1 MVIWPTRQRG
11 SSRRSIS
18 PRRMATAIAA
28 LVTLF
33 ALFTSTT
40 TADPNN
46 SIGKIRID
54 GAITPVMATYVGR
67 GIDRAADRGDHAVII
82 ELDTPGGLSSAMD
95 DIVGD
100 ILNAPLP
107 VIVWVA
113 PDGARA
119 ASAGVYITYAAHVAA
134 MAPATNIGSATPVQI
149 GGEGEANGTPT
160 AMDRKIVNDAVAK
173 IRALAERRD
182 RNADWAESAVR
193 DAANVS
199 ANQAVELGVVDF
211 IAASQDDLLAQADG
225 RTVDVLGQEIVL
237 QTAGARVDSIEMS
250 FFEQLLQV
258 LTDPNIAY
266 ILLSLG
272 SLAIIF
278 EIANPG
284 GVGPGA
290 IGVILLL
297 AGFYGLGTLDSNWTG
312 LGLMILAFVLFAL
325 DVFLPSHGVLTIS
338 GIGAFLLGSLLL
350 ANTRNPDVLQ
360 VSRSV
365 IFATTAAVAMF
376 FAFVVTAVVRIRHK
390 PAVTGTPAMVGTV
403 GVARTD
409 LDPNGMVFI
418 FGELWQAQADM
429 PVRKG
434 DRVRV
439 VAVEGL
445 ELVVTPAESE
455 AGATPPVSPHPRASG

>member
-1 MVIWPTRQRG
+1 MFTSGASQRPVIWRTATTRRWAIG
-11 SSRRSIS
+11 I
-18 PRRMATAIAA
+18 ATLAA
-28 LVTLF
+28 LLSII
-33 ALFTSTT
+33 ATT
-40 TADPNN
+40 VSANPDNR
-46 SIGKIRID
+46 IGKIEID

-67 GIDRAADRGDHAVII
+67 GIDRAAERGDHAVVI
-82 ELDTPGGLSSAMD
+82 EIDTPGGLSSAMD

-100 ILNAPLP
+100 VLNAPLP

-149 GGEGEANGTPT
+149 GGEGEESGTPT
-160 AMDRKIVNDAVAK
+160 AMERKVVNDAVAK

-182 RNADWAESAVR
+182 RNADWAERAVR
-193 DAANVS
+193 DADNIS
-199 ANQAVELGVVDF
+199 ANQAVELGVVEF
-211 IAASQDDLLAQADG
+211 IAASQDELLALADG
-225 RTVDVLGQEIVL
+225 RTVDVLGQQVVL
-237 QTAGARVDSIEMS
+237 QTAGAQVDAIEMS

-272 SLAIIF
+272 SLAIVF
-278 EIANPG
+278 EVANPG

-312 LGLMILAFVLFAL
+312 LGLIVLAFILFAL

-338 GIGAFLLGSLLL
+338 GVGAFLLGSLLL
-350 ANTRNPDVLQ
+350 ANTRNPEVLQ
-360 VSRSV
+360 ISRSV
-365 IFATTAAVAMF
+365 IFAMTAAVALF
-376 FAFVVTAVVRIRHK
+376 FAFVVTAVVRIRDK

-409 LDPNGMVFI
+409 LDPRGMVFI
-418 FGELWQAQADM
+418 AGELWQAQSDA
-429 PVRKG
+429 PVGKG
-434 DRVRV
+434 EHVAV
-439 VAVEGL
+439 VAVDGL
-445 ELVVTPAESE
+445 ALRVTPVGSE
-455 AGATPPVSPHPRASG
+455 AGASPPSTPQPTVNG

>member
-1 MVIWPTRQRG
+1 MFRWPARQRP
-11 SSRRSIS
+11 SSRWSAT
-18 PRRMATAIAA
+18 PRRWVTAIAA
-28 LVTLF
+28 LVILAAFF
-33 ALFTSTT
+33 AAGT
-40 TADPNN
+40 TADPSNRV
-46 SIGKIRID
+46 GKIRVE

-67 GIDRAADRGDHAVII
+67 GIERAANRGDHAIII
-82 ELDTPGGLSSAMD
+82 EMDTPGGLSSAMD

-100 ILNAPLP
+100 ILNAPIP

-134 MAPATNIGSATPVQI
+134 MAPVTNIGSATPVQI
-149 GGEGEANGTPT
+149 GNEGEASGTPT

-173 IRALAERRD
+173 IRAIAEQRG
-182 RNADWAESAVR
+182 RNADWAEKAVR
-193 DAANVS
+193 DADNVS
-199 ANQAVELGVVDF
+199 ATQAVQLGVVDF
-211 IAASQDDLLAQADG
+211 IAASQDELLAKADG
-225 RTVDVLGQEIVL
+225 RAVNVLGQQVVL
-237 QTAGARVDSIEMS
+237 RTADAQVETIGMS

-258 LTDPNIAY
+258 LSDPNIAY

-272 SLAIIF
+272 ALAIIF
-278 EIANPG
+278 EVANPG
-284 GVGPGA
+284 GIGPGA

-350 ANTRNPDVLQ
+350 ANTRNPDVLS

-365 IFATTAAVAMF
+365 VFAMTAAVGIF
-376 FAFVVTAVVRIRHK
+376 FAFVVSAVVRIRHK
-390 PAVTGTPAMVGTV
+390 PAVTGTPAMIGTI

-409 LDPNGMVFI
+409 LEPAGMIFI
-418 FGELWQAQADM
+418 SGELWQARSDTT
-429 PVRKG
+429 VHKG
-434 DRVRV
+434 EPVRV

-445 ELVVTPAESE
+445 ALVVTPAESE
-455 AGATPPVSPHPRASG
+455 AGAAPPASPYPSASN

>member
-1 MVIWPTRQRG
+1 
-11 SSRRSIS
+11 
-18 PRRMATAIAA
+18 
-28 LVTLF
+28 
-33 ALFTSTT
+33 
-40 TADPNN
+40 
-46 SIGKIRID
+46 
-54 GAITPVMATYVGR
+54 
-67 GIDRAADRGDHAVII
+67 
-82 ELDTPGGLSSAMD
+82 
-95 DIVGD
+95 
-100 ILNAPLP
+100 
-107 VIVWVA
+107 
-113 PDGARA
+113 
-119 ASAGVYITYAAHVAA
+119 
-134 MAPATNIGSATPVQI
+134 
-149 GGEGEANGTPT
+149 
-160 AMDRKIVNDAVAK
+160 
-173 IRALAERRD
+173 
-182 RNADWAESAVR
+182 
-193 DAANVS
+193 
-199 ANQAVELGVVDF
+199 
-211 IAASQDDLLAQADG
+211 
-225 RTVDVLGQEIVL
+225 
-237 QTAGARVDSIEMS
+237 MS